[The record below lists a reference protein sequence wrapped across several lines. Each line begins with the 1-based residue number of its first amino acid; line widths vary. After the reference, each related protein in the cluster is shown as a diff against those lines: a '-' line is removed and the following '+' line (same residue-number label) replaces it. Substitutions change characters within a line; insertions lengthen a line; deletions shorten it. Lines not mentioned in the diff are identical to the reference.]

1 MNMAL
6 LQSDAVTGA
15 IADRLGLSKSEVLDP
30 NSSNM
35 AVRLAL
41 AETNLVNETK
51 EFFEKHGIV
60 LDSFGKKERS
70 DTTILVKNT
79 PFGTSEDDLR
89 ELFGKYG
96 DLGRVSASH
105 FYCMCTFLYILT
117 FSVV

>member
-1 MNMAL
+1 
-6 LQSDAVTGA
+6 
-15 IADRLGLSKSEVLDP
+15 
-30 NSSNM
+30 M

-70 DTTILVKNT
+70 DTIILVKNT

-96 DLGRVSASH
+96 DLGRVGAWLYGVLFH
-105 FYCMCTFLYILT
+105 FSMYSFHCIGFGATSTDHGCGRIH
-117 FSVV
+117 